1 MDVRARIRV
10 FSERFQQ
17 LINGGFV
24 VAGLYLLRGF
34 EEPLPDFRADGVKEN
49 IDGNDK
55 GSMACGLS

>member
-1 MDVRARIRV
+1 M
-10 FSERFQQ
+10 
-17 LINGGFV
+17 